1 MVAGL
6 GFGVS
11 RETTTISRADPRTI
25 GTTGM
30 KPSTAVPPGVRARRS
45 SPPTD
50 HTKTGGPGGGAGTTA
65 WKTATPI
72 TPAADHKVEAS
83 APHFVLP
90 RQKRAATR
98 RGASEEKPVNAYWTA
113 REKMLSGMRRAA
125 AYATTVMMTT
135 KARTMWTCAGS
146 PKRALPS

>member
-11 RETTTISRADPRTI
+11 RETTSISRADPRTI

-30 KPSTAVPPGVRARRS
+30 KPRTAVPPGVRASRS

-50 HTKTGGPGGGAGTTA
+50 HTGAGGPGAGAGTTA
-65 WKTATPI
+65 WKTATAI
-72 TPAADHKVEAS
+72 TPAADHSVEAS

-90 RQKRAATR
+90 RQNRVATS
-98 RGASEEKPVNAYWTA
+98 RGASEEKPVNAYWMA
-113 REKMLSGMRRAA
+113 REKMFSGMRRAA
-125 AYATTVMMTT
+125 T
-135 KARTMWTCAGS
+135 
-146 PKRALPS
+146 

>member
-1 MVAGL
+1 MVDGL
-6 GFGVS
+6 GLGVS
-11 RETTTISRADPRTI
+11 RETTSISRADPRTI

-30 KPSTAVPPGVRARRS
+30 KPRTAVPPLVRASRS

-50 HTKTGGPGGGAGTTA
+50 QTRTGGPGGGAGTTA

-72 TPAADHKVEAS
+72 TPPADHRVEAS
-83 APHFVLP
+83 APHFLLP
-90 RQKRAATR
+90 RQTRAATS

-125 AYATTVMMTT
+125 T
-135 KARTMWTCAGS
+135 
-146 PKRALPS
+146 